1 MRTGRE
7 GVSEVFVFK
16 DRKTPIA
23 ALGAVL
29 VFGGTG
35 FALTEGNDYPTE
47 AVADYV
53 FGCMKA
59 NGETREALL
68 ACSCSADVVASL
80 VPYERYEEAS
90 TFLSMQQATGEGAAL
105 FRETAEARAAIQ
117 DVRRAQAEADVRC
130 FRSAN

>member
-1 MRTGRE
+1 MEEVLR
-7 GVSEVFVFK
+7 VSVLSK
-16 DRKTPIA
+16 PWRGLLA
-23 ALGAVL
+23 AVVTLVLGGPVL
-29 VFGGTG
+29 
-35 FALTEGNDYPTE
+35 ALTEGNDYPTE

-53 FGCMKA
+53 YGCMKA

-80 VPYERYEEAS
+80 VPYQRYEEAS
-90 TFLSMQQATGEGAAL
+90 TFLSMQQATGEGAGL